1 MKQQPGNSSKS
12 TIEDRNDADRQLHK
26 SLELLQAQLLSLT
39 ERYEWLEAMINY
51 VPDFIYAKDRDGRFL
66 FANRAI
72 VLNNGFTHV
81 DELIGLTDAE
91 IHPMA
96 DAHKIDEVERRVMET
111 GEPDLGVEEQRLK
124 GAGWLMM
131 SRVPLRDRNENII
144 GVVGASRDIS
154 ARKRAEELMSAQ
166 TKLLHDVAR
175 GVDLGSFLK
184 DAQALLERLLNGR
197 QVTFIL
203 NGEQR
208 ETVADDVIEFP
219 IFSRDGGKHGTL
231 TASKTEDDENGLVE
245 FLAGIAQTVGI
256 AIDRHRDIA
265 HIAYLAEHDALT
277 GLPNRT
283 LLNRKV
289 VTLLEKAAQAGRSLA
304 VAFVDLDNFK
314 LVNDSLGHAA
324 GDELLKVVA
333 QRISAQVRS
342 SGVVSR
348 IGGDEFIVV
357 LEENQDPFHE
367 RLKAILEGI
376 SEPLTIDGVKIRV
389 TCSIGVACSRKHGD
403 TASELFANA
412 DMALYRV
419 KESGRNGIQ
428 LFTPAMGE
436 EARSKLSRIEELRR
450 AVERDE
456 FVLHYQPQKDIRS
469 GQVIGVEALVRW
481 QHPVEGL
488 LLPGTFIPL
497 AEETGLVV
505 PIGDMVLREACRQA
519 RAWQEKGLPTLRIAV
534 NVSARQFLENSLI
547 DQVASALRAAEL
559 DPQWLELE
567 LTESLIMRDVEGA
580 IERMH
585 ELKELGVS
593 FAIDD
598 FGTGYSSLSTLRRFP
613 LSRLKIDRS
622 FIADIPEKA
631 GDMAITSAIVS
642 LGKTLELEVV
652 AEGVE
657 TEEQVRFLEGAGC
670 EMFQGYLFARPLP
683 ASEVETLIT
692 EQVARS
698 GYLTT
703 ARRGEDVPSQL

>member
-1 MKQQPGNSSKS
+1 MTQQPGNPSKS
-12 TIEDRNDADRQLHK
+12 TIEDQNDADRRPRV

-91 IHPMA
+91 IHPVA

-111 GEPDLGVEEQRLK
+111 GEPDLGVEERRLK
-124 GAGWLMM
+124 GEGWLMM
-131 SRVPLRDRNENII
+131 SRVPLRDRNGNII

-197 QVTFIL
+197 RVSFIL
-203 NGEQR
+203 DGQQR
-208 ETVADDVIEFP
+208 ETLANEVIEFP

-231 TASKTEDDENGLVE
+231 TASKTENDESGLVE

-265 HIAYLAEHDALT
+265 HIAYLAEHDGLT

-289 VTLLEKAAQAGRSLA
+289 VVLLEKASQAGKSLA

-333 QRISAQVRS
+333 QRISAQIRS
-342 SGVVSR
+342 SGIVSR
-348 IGGDEFIVV
+348 IGGDEFIIV
-357 LEENQDPFHE
+357 LEESQDPFHE

-376 SEPLTIDGVKIRV
+376 SEPLTIDGVEIRV
-389 TCSIGVACSRKHGD
+389 SCSIGVACSRKHGD

-450 AVERDE
+450 AVERNE
-456 FVLHYQPQKDIRS
+456 FVLQYQPQKNISS

-505 PIGDMVLREACRQA
+505 LIGDMVLREACRQA
-519 RAWQEKGLPTLRIAV
+519 RAWQDQGLPPLRIAV

-547 DQVASALRAAEL
+547 DQVASALQAAGL

-585 ELKELGVS
+585 ALKELGVS
-593 FAIDD
+593 IAIDD

-642 LGKTLELEVV
+642 LGRTLELEVV

-657 TEEQVRFLEGAGC
+657 TEEQAQFLEGAGC
-670 EMFQGYLFARPLP
+670 EMFQGFLFAKPLP
-683 ASEVETLIT
+683 ASEVGKLIAKL
-692 EQVARS
+692 VAQT
-698 GYLTT
+698 G
-703 ARRGEDVPSQL
+703 

>member
-1 MKQQPGNSSKS
+1 MTQQPGNPSKS
-12 TIEDRNDADRQLHK
+12 TIEDQNDADRQPRV

-91 IHPMA
+91 IHPVA

-111 GEPDLGVEEQRLK
+111 GEPDLGVEERRLK
-124 GAGWLMM
+124 GEGWLMM
-131 SRVPLRDRNENII
+131 SRVPLRDRNGNII

-197 QVTFIL
+197 RVSFIL
-203 NGEQR
+203 DGQQR
-208 ETVADDVIEFP
+208 ETLADEVIEFP

-231 TASKTEDDENGLVE
+231 TASKTENDESGLVE

-289 VTLLEKAAQAGRSLA
+289 VALLEKASQAGKSLA

-333 QRISAQVRS
+333 QRISAQIKS
-342 SGVVSR
+342 SGIVSR
-348 IGGDEFIVV
+348 IGGDEFIIV

-376 SEPLTIDGVKIRV
+376 SEPLTIDGVEIRV
-389 TCSIGVACSRKHGD
+389 SCSIGVACSRKHGD

-450 AVERDE
+450 AVERNE
-456 FVLHYQPQKDIRS
+456 FVLHYQPQKNISS

-505 PIGDMVLREACRQA
+505 LIGDMVLREACRQA
-519 RAWQEKGLPTLRIAV
+519 RAWQDQGLPPLRIAV

-547 DQVASALRAAEL
+547 DQVASALQAAGL

-585 ELKELGVS
+585 ALKELGVS
-593 FAIDD
+593 IAIDD

-642 LGKTLELEVV
+642 LGRTLELEVV

-657 TEEQVRFLEGAGC
+657 TEEQAQFLEGAGC
-670 EMFQGYLFARPLP
+670 EMFQGFLFAKPLP
-683 ASEVETLIT
+683 ASEVGNLIAKL
-692 EQVARS
+692 VAQT
-698 GYLTT
+698 G
-703 ARRGEDVPSQL
+703 

>member
-1 MKQQPGNSSKS
+1 MTQQPGNPSKS
-12 TIEDRNDADRQLHK
+12 TIEDQKDADRQP
-26 SLELLQAQLLSLT
+26 SDPLELLQAQLLSLT

-91 IHPMA
+91 IHPVA

-111 GEPDLGVEEQRLK
+111 GEPDLGVEERRLK
-124 GAGWLMM
+124 GEGWLMM
-131 SRVPLRDRNENII
+131 SRVPLRDRNGNII

-197 QVTFIL
+197 QVSFIL
-203 NGEQR
+203 DGQQR
-208 ETVADDVIEFP
+208 ETLANEVIEFP

-231 TASKTEDDENGLVE
+231 TASKTENDESGLVE

-289 VTLLEKAAQAGRSLA
+289 VALLEKASQAGNSLA

-333 QRISAQVRS
+333 QRISAQIKS
-342 SGVVSR
+342 SGIVSR
-348 IGGDEFIVV
+348 IGGDEFIIV

-376 SEPLTIDGVKIRV
+376 SEPLTIDGVEIRV
-389 TCSIGVACSRKHGD
+389 SCSIGVACSRKHGD

-450 AVERDE
+450 AVERNE
-456 FVLHYQPQKDIRS
+456 FVLHYQPQKNISS

-505 PIGDMVLREACRQA
+505 LIGDMVLREACRQA
-519 RAWQEKGLPTLRIAV
+519 RAWQDQGLPPLRIAV

-547 DQVASALRAAEL
+547 DQVASALQAAGL

-585 ELKELGVS
+585 ALKELGVS
-593 FAIDD
+593 IAIDD

-642 LGKTLELEVV
+642 LGRTLELEVV

-657 TEEQVRFLEGAGC
+657 TEEQAQFLEGAGC
-670 EMFQGYLFARPLP
+670 EMFQGFLFAKPLP
-683 ASEVETLIT
+683 ASEVGKLIAKL
-692 EQVARS
+692 VAQT
-698 GYLTT
+698 G
-703 ARRGEDVPSQL
+703 

>member
-1 MKQQPGNSSKS
+1 MTQQPGKPSKS
-12 TIEDRNDADRQLHK
+12 TIEDQNDADRQPREP
-26 SLELLQAQLLSLT
+26 LELLQAQLLSLT

-111 GEPDLGVEEQRLK
+111 GKPDLGVEERRMK
-124 GAGWLMM
+124 GEGWLMM
-131 SRVPLRDRNENII
+131 SRVPLRDQNGNII

-197 QVTFIL
+197 QVNFIL

-208 ETVADDVIEFP
+208 QTLADEVIEFP

-231 TASKTEDDENGLVE
+231 TASKTEDDETGLTE

-289 VTLLEKAAQAGRSLA
+289 VALLEKASQAGKSLA

-333 QRISAQVRS
+333 QRISAQIRS
-342 SGVVSR
+342 SGIVSR
-348 IGGDEFIVV
+348 IGGDEFIIV

-367 RLKAILEGI
+367 RLKAILEGM

-389 TCSIGVACSRKHGD
+389 SCSIGVACSRKHGD

-436 EARSKLSRIEELRR
+436 EARSKLTRIEELRR

-505 PIGDMVLREACRQA
+505 SIGDMVLREACRQA
-519 RAWQEKGLPTLRIAV
+519 RAWQDQGLPALRIAV

-547 DQVASALRAAEL
+547 DQVASALQAANL

-585 ELKELGVS
+585 ALKELGVS
-593 FAIDD
+593 LAIDD

-642 LGKTLELEVV
+642 LGRTLELEVV

-670 EMFQGYLFARPLP
+670 EMFQGFLFAKPLP
-683 ASEVETLIT
+683 ASEVGNLMAVL
-692 EQVARS
+692 VAQA
-698 GYLTT
+698 G
-703 ARRGEDVPSQL
+703 

>member
-1 MKQQPGNSSKS
+1 M
-12 TIEDRNDADRQLHK
+12 
-26 SLELLQAQLLSLT
+26 LQAQLLSLT

-91 IHPMA
+91 IHPVA
-96 DAHKIDEVERRVMET
+96 DAHKIDEIERRVMET
-111 GEPDLGVEEQRLK
+111 GEPDLGVEERRLK
-124 GAGWLMM
+124 GEGWLMM
-131 SRVPLRDRNENII
+131 SRVPLRDRNGNII

-184 DAQALLERLLNGR
+184 DAQFLLERLLNGR
-197 QVTFIL
+197 RVSFIL
-203 NGEQR
+203 DGQQR
-208 ETVADDVIEFP
+208 ETLADEAIEFP

-231 TASKTEDDENGLVE
+231 TASKTEDDESGLVE

-289 VTLLEKAAQAGRSLA
+289 VALLEKASQAGKSLA

-333 QRISAQVRS
+333 QRISAQIKS
-342 SGVVSR
+342 SGIVSR
-348 IGGDEFIVV
+348 IGGDEFIIV

-376 SEPLTIDGVKIRV
+376 SEPLTIDGVEIRV
-389 TCSIGVACSRKHGD
+389 SCSIGVACSRKHGD

-450 AVERDE
+450 AVERNE
-456 FVLHYQPQKDIRS
+456 FVLHYQPQKNISS

-505 PIGDMVLREACRQA
+505 LIGDMVLREACRQA
-519 RAWQEKGLPTLRIAV
+519 RAWQDQGLPPLRIAV

-547 DQVASALRAAEL
+547 DQVASALQAAGL

-585 ELKELGVS
+585 ALKELGVS
-593 FAIDD
+593 IAIDD

-642 LGKTLELEVV
+642 LGRTLELEVV

-657 TEEQVRFLEGAGC
+657 TEEQAQFLEGAGC
-670 EMFQGYLFARPLP
+670 EMFQGFLFAKPLP
-683 ASEVETLIT
+683 ASEVGNLIAKL
-692 EQVARS
+692 VAQT
-698 GYLTT
+698 G
-703 ARRGEDVPSQL
+703 

>member
-1 MKQQPGNSSKS
+1 MTQQPGNPSKS
-12 TIEDRNDADRQLHK
+12 TIEDQNDADRQPRV

-91 IHPMA
+91 IHPVA
-96 DAHKIDEVERRVMET
+96 DAHKIDEVERRVMEK
-111 GEPDLGVEEQRLK
+111 GEPDLGVEERRLK
-124 GAGWLMM
+124 GEGWLMM
-131 SRVPLRDRNENII
+131 SRVPLRDRNGNII

-197 QVTFIL
+197 RVSFIL
-203 NGEQR
+203 DGQQR
-208 ETVADDVIEFP
+208 ETQANEVIEFP

-231 TASKTEDDENGLVE
+231 TASKTENDESGLVE

-289 VTLLEKAAQAGRSLA
+289 VVLLEKASQAGKSLA

-314 LVNDSLGHAA
+314 LVNDSLGHAG

-333 QRISAQVRS
+333 QRISAQIRS
-342 SGVVSR
+342 SGIVSR
-348 IGGDEFIVV
+348 IGGDEFIIV

-376 SEPLTIDGVKIRV
+376 SEPLTIDGVEIRV
-389 TCSIGVACSRKHGD
+389 SCSIGVACSRKHGD

-450 AVERDE
+450 AVERNE
-456 FVLHYQPQKDIRS
+456 FVLHYQPQKNISS

-505 PIGDMVLREACRQA
+505 LIGDMVLREACRQA
-519 RAWQEKGLPTLRIAV
+519 RAWQDQGLPPLRIAV

-547 DQVASALRAAEL
+547 DQVASALQAAGL

-585 ELKELGVS
+585 ALKELGVS
-593 FAIDD
+593 IAIDD

-642 LGKTLELEVV
+642 LGRTLELEVV

-657 TEEQVRFLEGAGC
+657 TEEQAQFLEGAGC
-670 EMFQGYLFARPLP
+670 EMFQGFLFAKPLP
-683 ASEVETLIT
+683 ASEVGKLIAKLAAQT
-692 EQVARS
+692 
-698 GYLTT
+698 G
-703 ARRGEDVPSQL
+703 

>member
-1 MKQQPGNSSKS
+1 MTQQPGNPSKS
-12 TIEDRNDADRQLHK
+12 TIEDQNDADRQPRV

-91 IHPMA
+91 IHPVA

-111 GEPDLGVEEQRLK
+111 GEPDLGVEERRLK
-124 GAGWLMM
+124 GEGWLMM
-131 SRVPLRDRNENII
+131 SRVPLRDRNGNII

-197 QVTFIL
+197 RVSFIL
-203 NGEQR
+203 DGQQR
-208 ETVADDVIEFP
+208 ETLADEVIEFP

-231 TASKTEDDENGLVE
+231 TASKTENDESGLVE

-289 VTLLEKAAQAGRSLA
+289 VVLLEKASQAGKSLA

-333 QRISAQVRS
+333 QRISAQIKS
-342 SGVVSR
+342 SGIVSR
-348 IGGDEFIVV
+348 IGGDEFIIV

-376 SEPLTIDGVKIRV
+376 SEPLTIDGVEIRV
-389 TCSIGVACSRKHGD
+389 SCSIGVACSRKHGD

-450 AVERDE
+450 AVERNE
-456 FVLHYQPQKDIRS
+456 FVLHYQPQKNISS

-505 PIGDMVLREACRQA
+505 LIGDMVLREACRQA
-519 RAWQEKGLPTLRIAV
+519 RAWQDQGLPPLHIAV

-547 DQVASALRAAEL
+547 DQVASALQAAGL

-585 ELKELGVS
+585 ALKELGVS
-593 FAIDD
+593 IAIDD

-642 LGKTLELEVV
+642 LGRTLELEVV

-657 TEEQVRFLEGAGC
+657 TEEQAQFLEGAGC
-670 EMFQGYLFARPLP
+670 EMFQGFLFAKPLP
-683 ASEVETLIT
+683 ASEVGNLIAKL
-692 EQVARS
+692 VAQT
-698 GYLTT
+698 G
-703 ARRGEDVPSQL
+703 

>member
-1 MKQQPGNSSKS
+1 
-12 TIEDRNDADRQLHK
+12 
-26 SLELLQAQLLSLT
+26 
-39 ERYEWLEAMINY
+39 
-51 VPDFIYAKDRDGRFL
+51 
-66 FANRAI
+66 
-72 VLNNGFTHV
+72 
-81 DELIGLTDAE
+81 
-91 IHPMA
+91 
-96 DAHKIDEVERRVMET
+96 
-111 GEPDLGVEEQRLK
+111 
-124 GAGWLMM
+124 M
-131 SRVPLRDRNENII
+131 SRVPLRDRNGNII

-197 QVTFIL
+197 RVSFIL
-203 NGEQR
+203 DGQQR
-208 ETVADDVIEFP
+208 ETLADEVIEFP

-231 TASKTEDDENGLVE
+231 TASKTENDESGLVE

-289 VTLLEKAAQAGRSLA
+289 VALLEKASQAGKSLA

-333 QRISAQVRS
+333 QRISAQIRS
-342 SGVVSR
+342 SGIVSR
-348 IGGDEFIVV
+348 IGGDEFIIV

-376 SEPLTIDGVKIRV
+376 SEPLTIDGVEIRV
-389 TCSIGVACSRKHGD
+389 SCSIGVACSRKHGD

-450 AVERDE
+450 AVERNE
-456 FVLHYQPQKDIRS
+456 FVLHYQPQKNISS

-505 PIGDMVLREACRQA
+505 LIGDMVLREACRQA
-519 RAWQEKGLPTLRIAV
+519 RAWQDQGLPPLRIAV

-547 DQVASALRAAEL
+547 DQVASALQAAGL

-567 LTESLIMRDVEGA
+567 LTA
-580 IERMH
+580 
-585 ELKELGVS
+585 
-593 FAIDD
+593 FA
-598 FGTGYSSLSTLRRFP
+598 P
-613 LSRLKIDRS
+613 
-622 FIADIPEKA
+622 
-631 GDMAITSAIVS
+631 
-642 LGKTLELEVV
+642 
-652 AEGVE
+652 
-657 TEEQVRFLEGAGC
+657 
-670 EMFQGYLFARPLP
+670 
-683 ASEVETLIT
+683 
-692 EQVARS
+692 
-698 GYLTT
+698 
-703 ARRGEDVPSQL
+703 